1 MSNISQDG
9 RETQSSFDTGNTIVY
24 VEYLATGFQWGLST
38 GSMQPLATT
47 IVVESE
53 RSVTFEFV
61 RTGSTSIW
69 YKLPPSA
76 PAGTVLPTSN
86 GPTTDVDPGTR
97 KQIAVA
103 TSSGG
108 PYFAGS
114 VTVSDDGV
122 DDLLGGGG
130 GHGSDAG
137 DEPVE

>member
-9 RETQSSFDTGNTIVY
+9 REAPSTFDAEENTIVY
-24 VEYLATGFQWGLST
+24 VEYLATGFQWGTST

-47 IVVESE
+47 IEVVSE

-61 RTGSTSIW
+61 RTGTTAIW
-69 YKLPPSA
+69 YKLPPTA
-76 PAGTVLPTSN
+76 PAGTVLPTSS
-86 GPTTDVDPGTR
+86 GPTVLVDPGAR
-97 KQIAVA
+97 KTISFA

-122 DDLLGGGG
+122 DDFLGGG
-130 GHGSDAG
+130 GHGDAG
-137 DEPVE
+137 DDPSG

>member
-9 RETQSSFDTGNTIVY
+9 REASSTFDEENTIVY
-24 VEYLATGFQWGLST
+24 VESLATGFQWGLST
-38 GSMQPLATT
+38 GNMQPLATA
-47 IVVESE
+47 IEVVSE

-76 PAGTVLPTSN
+76 PAGTVLPTSS
-86 GPTTDVDPGTR
+86 GPTVLVDPGVR
-97 KQIAVA
+97 KTISFA

-122 DDLLGGGG
+122 DDFLGGG

-137 DEPVE
+137 DDPTG